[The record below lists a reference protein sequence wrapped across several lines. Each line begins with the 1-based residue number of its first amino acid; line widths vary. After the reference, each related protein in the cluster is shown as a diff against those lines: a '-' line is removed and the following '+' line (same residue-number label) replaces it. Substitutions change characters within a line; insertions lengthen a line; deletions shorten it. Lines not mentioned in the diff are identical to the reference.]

1 MSSVHFF
8 SEHPRSE
15 LGMSYKRD
23 IQNMQFSSSSRI
35 ENHCCRNTIDVHFVT
50 LFRLRWP
57 AIHPGGIRVC
67 YLKPC
72 DSCESI
78 SSSLLVV
85 LGCDGMHNIALSK
98 RRDVSSVSRAHKL
111 SVSRLCLKPPPSS
124 QRATAARE
132 QFESA
137 IMRSRGEYG
146 KAAPCVYSW
155 QQNRRYMYA
164 FRHRVCCSSQ
174 AAGAS
179 RGDAIVAQR
188 CRVWTR
194 CFLSALLSP

>member
-1 MSSVHFF
+1 
-8 SEHPRSE
+8 
-15 LGMSYKRD
+15 
-23 IQNMQFSSSSRI
+23 MQFSSRTRF
-35 ENHCCRNTIDVHFVT
+35 ENHCCRSTSVIFDVHFVT
-50 LFRLRWP
+50 LFRLRLP

-67 YLKPC
+67 YLSPS

-85 LGCDGMHNIALSK
+85 LGCDGMHNIALSR

-155 QQNRRYMYA
+155 QQNRRYIYA
-164 FRHRVCCSSQ
+164 FRHRVCCSSRYRLQ
-174 AAGAS
+174 ARAEAMQLLHS
-179 RGDAIVAQR
+179 VVAYEPDAFCQR
-188 CRVWTR
+188 CWAHRH
-194 CFLSALLSP
+194 F

>member
-1 MSSVHFF
+1 
-8 SEHPRSE
+8 
-15 LGMSYKRD
+15 MSYKRD

-35 ENHCCRNTIDVHFVT
+35 ENHCCRNTSDVHFVT

-111 SVSRLCLKPPPSS
+111 SVSRAHKLSVSRLCLKPPPSS

-155 QQNRRYMYA
+155 QQNYMYA
-164 FRHRVCCSSQ
+164 FRHRVCCSSRHRLQ
-174 AAGAS
+174 ARAEAMQLLHS
-179 RGDAIVAQR
+179 VVAYELDAFCQR
-188 CRVWTR
+188 CWAHRH
-194 CFLSALLSP
+194 F